1 MFFSDVLT
9 ISCWFLTIFPMM
21 SSWANTNSLII
32 KVISDACST
41 ICTNTYVTM
50 FILNQEKYTLIKLGF
65 SNQEVMTCSR
75 LEKTNDIIHLVKQK

>member
-9 ISCWFLTIFPMM
+9 ISCWFLTIFATM
-21 SSWANTNSLII
+21 SSWANRNSRII
-32 KVISDACST
+32 KVIWDACS
-41 ICTNTYVTM
+41 IIFTNTYMTM